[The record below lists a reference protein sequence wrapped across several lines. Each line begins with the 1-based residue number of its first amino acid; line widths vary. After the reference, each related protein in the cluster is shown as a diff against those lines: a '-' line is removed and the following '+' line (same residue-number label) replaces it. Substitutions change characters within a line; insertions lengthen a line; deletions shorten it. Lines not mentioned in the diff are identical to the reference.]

1 MFNFFSNGINL
12 FARFSV
18 NKHKFTSNF
27 DCRTVEFTLD
37 PSDSLFFCCYNPCSE
52 QNRIRGI
59 VHIQGIIYAVLSGVF
74 LKFFFSS
81 VSLPFMEYRFEDCR
95 KQSER
100 KNHDF
105 NNQTYKRREQGHK
118 NHKQQN
124 QKQSAENDLQ

>member
-37 PSDSLFFCCYNPCSE
+37 SSDSLFFVVITLAGSKTA
-52 QNRIRGI
+52 
-59 VHIQGIIYAVLSGVF
+59 YAEFSLKKRCLAVF
-74 LKFFFSS
+74 LF
-81 VSLPFMEYRFEDCR
+81 PFMEYRFDDCR
-95 KQSER
+95 NHSER
-100 KNHDF
+100 KNRDF